1 MRTAAIPVTRKPT
14 YQASSK
20 RSALKRLL
28 AGIRAPAND
37 RCARYERLDFGSS
50 VREASRNT
58 DATTRKGR
66 KGAL

>member
-20 RSALKRLL
+20 RSALKRLP
-28 AGIRAPAND
+28 AAYAPASD

-50 VREASRNT
+50 VREASRNA
-58 DATTRKGR
+58 DASTRKGR